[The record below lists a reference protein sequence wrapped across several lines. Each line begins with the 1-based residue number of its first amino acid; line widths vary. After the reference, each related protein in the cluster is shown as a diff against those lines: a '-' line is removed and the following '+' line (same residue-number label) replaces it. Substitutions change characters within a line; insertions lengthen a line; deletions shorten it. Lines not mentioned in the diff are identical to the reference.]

1 MVWTGSSWGRI
12 QCGQDLCEAGCS
24 TRSVAGGIQVVVD
37 PVSARSR
44 CCEIHVGWYDPGWFV
59 LCFRWEWGPGVCQVH
74 EGSQVLRPHSY
85 QLQTGCLWHTA
96 QCKYHKVPGT
106 QTAQYKYHRVLVYWG
121 HSAGSGY
128 LQLSLV
134 DICLLLQSTS
144 WHSYCRSWWDE
155 MICHIVQYISA
166 LFFSSWSGVCPMWCI
181 FPQII
186 DPWEKYNFH
195 TLEVL
200 CCKWVY
206 NSYCKIPDYHF
217 SIRLNKRAYKNVW
230 LICHIIGFWIFLF
243 QWNMFYFCNFVLWPD
258 IDVHDGR

>member
-44 CCEIHVGWYDPGWFV
+44 CCEIHVGWFV

-121 HSAGSGY
+121 SLCRFWVSATVTGRHLSPAAIN
-128 LQLSLV
+128 QLAQ
-134 DICLLLQSTS
+134 LLQELMR
-144 WHSYCRSWWDE
+144 WDDMSYCP
-155 MICHIVQYISA
+155 IH
-166 LFFSSWSGVCPMWCI
+166 
-181 FPQII
+181 
-186 DPWEKYNFH
+186 
-195 TLEVL
+195 
-200 CCKWVY
+200 
-206 NSYCKIPDYHF
+206 
-217 SIRLNKRAYKNVW
+217 
-230 LICHIIGFWIFLF
+230 
-243 QWNMFYFCNFVLWPD
+243 
-258 IDVHDGR
+258 